1 MLLFVVRGCSILNV
15 LIHMERKWR
24 IYFWFREEYYLSE
37 MNWYIS
43 VASKPSGLMSGSKIL
58 TNTLRNSGSSSL
70 GTSILM
76 ASIQWDIA
84 LFQTSNVITSYG
96 IKQKKRT
103 KPETQKCSKLFVLTS
118 LSEWILVKKILIVQ
132 SRHGYIPSLMWSV
145 LVARISQCP
154 PTFA

>member
-1 MLLFVVRGCSILNV
+1 MEPGCSKDKVFGAIATPVFGHPRGSSQTFKMKITLQFFGICWCSILNV
-15 LIHMERKWR
+15 LILMERKWR
-24 IYFWFREEYYLSE
+24 IYFLCREEHYLSE

-58 TNTLRNSGSSSL
+58 TNTLLNSGSSSF

-118 LSEWILVKKILIVQ
+118 LSELIL
-132 SRHGYIPSLMWSV
+132 
-145 LVARISQCP
+145 
-154 PTFA
+154 

>member
-1 MLLFVVRGCSILNV
+1 MQFFVKRWCSILNV

-58 TNTLRNSGSSSL
+58 TNTLLNSGSSSF

-118 LSEWILVKKILIVQ
+118 LSNIIKILFLIVQ
-132 SRHGYIPSLMWSV
+132 SRHIYIPSLMWSV